1 MILICYDGSQDA
13 QAAIE
18 RAGSLFKGEPATVLT
33 VWVPFIEV
41 MAHNASGLAF
51 SPGMVDIGEID
62 AANQRNAHARAEE
75 GAERARGVGLNP
87 QPRIRAQETSVAVAI
102 LAEAEDVDA
111 SVIVIG
117 TRGLRGLKSMVLGS
131 VSHAVISHAGLPVLV
146 VPSAEVAAARTPSG

>member
-1 MILICYDGSQDA
+1 M
-13 QAAIE
+13 
-18 RAGSLFKGEPATVLT
+18 
-33 VWVPFIEV
+33 
-41 MAHNASGLAF
+41 
-51 SPGMVDIGEID
+51 
-62 AANQRNAHARAEE
+62 
-75 GAERARGVGLNP
+75 NP